1 MFCLL
6 FFTDGRGDKDIRE
19 VTEILREFNI
29 KPGKKLE
36 AKINENQDRVLN
48 SFFLYVLI
56 FGPIHE
62 LKRHSNNK
70 SQFI

>member
-36 AKINENQDRVLN
+36 AKINENQTK
-48 SFFLYVLI
+48 Y
-56 FGPIHE
+56 
-62 LKRHSNNK
+62 
-70 SQFI
+70 

>member
-48 SFFLYVLI
+48 SFFFYMCLSLAPFMSY
-56 FGPIHE
+56 GDT
-62 LKRHSNNK
+62 
-70 SQFI
+70 QQ